1 MSYAPRDSVALTL
14 AYLEEDD
21 DLVSEILSQYVMK
34 PEVLEL
40 LLGVLSLVG
49 LGRNGYEDVRDELYE
64 IALDR
69 AAR

>member
-21 DLVSEILSQYVMK
+21 DLVSEILSQYRMK

-49 LGRNGYEDVRDELYE
+49 LGRYAYEDVRDELYE

>member
-1 MSYAPRDSVALTL
+1 MSYAPRDSVAVTL

-49 LGRNGYEDVRDELYE
+49 LGRYGYEDVRDELYE